1 MGSVLPFLPRCV
13 FDDAATRVMGE
24 AFDAACKEL
33 GDVRQPHLVR
43 EGIAKR
49 IIEAARAGERDV
61 GRLRE
66 AALVAM
72 KGQEGALKL
81 QPRILLATPC
91 PPSKGSA
98 AAQQALE
105 RIPNSDA

>member
-33 GDVRQPHLVR
+33 GDMRQSHLMR
-43 EGIAKR
+43 EGMAKR

-66 AALVAM
+66 AALVAV
-72 KGQEGALKL
+72 KGQEGALNS
-81 QPRILLATPC
+81 QPRLLSITLC
-91 PPSKGSA
+91 PASKRPAS
-98 AAQQALE
+98 AQQAFE
-105 RIPNSDA
+105 RIPDSDA